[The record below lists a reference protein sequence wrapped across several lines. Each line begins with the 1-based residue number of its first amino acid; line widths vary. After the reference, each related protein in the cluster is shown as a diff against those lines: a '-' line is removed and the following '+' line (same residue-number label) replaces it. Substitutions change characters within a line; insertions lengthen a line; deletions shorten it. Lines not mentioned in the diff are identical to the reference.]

1 MENVFKKPPSLI
13 WYSYCVTATCVIYY
27 PTILQFLVVCRNLL
41 FNTLNGI
48 FMCGTAVAFFFFSF
62 FMSLTRFCHARIK
75 TLSVQS
81 PYKIKKIRKIF

>member
-1 MENVFKKPPSLI
+1 MYTHEKYFKKPPSLI

-48 FMCGTAVAFFFFSF
+48 FMCVTTVAFFLLYF
-62 FMSLTRFCHARIK
+62 LTGTSIIK
-75 TLSVQS
+75 SCLLRQAACELVC
-81 PYKIKKIRKIF
+81 RGCDD